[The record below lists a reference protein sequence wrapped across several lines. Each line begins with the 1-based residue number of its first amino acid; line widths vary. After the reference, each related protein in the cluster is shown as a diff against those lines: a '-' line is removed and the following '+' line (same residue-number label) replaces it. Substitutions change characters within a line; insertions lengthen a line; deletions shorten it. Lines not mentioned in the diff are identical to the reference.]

1 MIAYDDKT
9 SNAISAGTKL
19 LIPSCHSSED
29 VTFKASYIVSS
40 DLSCRGKITAL
51 FDLIVFGDVNADE
64 IDVKGRFICMGH
76 CKVSGSIVVQNDM
89 WCEDIQATSIT
100 CHARIVTQSINAD
113 NIFVDGSIIVGKI
126 LTIEQIAQTNQ
137 NVICG
142 ETAYGAGK
150 IIASRILTGEPLD
163 LDEGEDA
170 LQNPFTYSPKTQS
183 ELAIK
188 ISTQSAK
195 YVKNNDYSG
204 YITALIK
211 NSEETVEKQ
220 LNKYL
225 TVLKTVEIAISSS
238 ISEFRDATLLIWLLE
253 LSNSEYFKGW
263 ETVTEWTKAVLNHF
277 QNIAEGKN
285 TGKSAEKL
293 LKGYTVFHTD
303 YGKGIVIDISSRNG
317 TTSLA
322 KVKFDK
328 HGLKMFPIP
337 QTLKSFLVI
346 SESSPILSE
355 DIKSSMTCDINNY
368 EDWLTALEIINKNK
382 VILGDN
388 LHNSIFQLL
397 MNIIG
402 LKAKFV
408 EDRFKEKGWC

>member
-100 CHARIVTQSINAD
+100 CHDRIVTQSINAD

-195 YVKNNDYSG
+195 YVKNNDY
-204 YITALIK
+204 
-211 NSEETVEKQ
+211 
-220 LNKYL
+220 
-225 TVLKTVEIAISSS
+225 
-238 ISEFRDATLLIWLLE
+238 
-253 LSNSEYFKGW
+253 
-263 ETVTEWTKAVLNHF
+263 
-277 QNIAEGKN
+277 
-285 TGKSAEKL
+285 
-293 LKGYTVFHTD
+293 
-303 YGKGIVIDISSRNG
+303 
-317 TTSLA
+317 
-322 KVKFDK
+322 
-328 HGLKMFPIP
+328 
-337 QTLKSFLVI
+337 
-346 SESSPILSE
+346 
-355 DIKSSMTCDINNY
+355 
-368 EDWLTALEIINKNK
+368 
-382 VILGDN
+382 
-388 LHNSIFQLL
+388 
-397 MNIIG
+397 
-402 LKAKFV
+402 
-408 EDRFKEKGWC
+408 